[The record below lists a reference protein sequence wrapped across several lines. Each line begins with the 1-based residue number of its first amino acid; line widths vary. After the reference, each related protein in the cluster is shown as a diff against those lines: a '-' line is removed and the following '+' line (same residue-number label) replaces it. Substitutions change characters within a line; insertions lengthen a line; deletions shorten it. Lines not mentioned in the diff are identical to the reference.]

1 VIDRIAPVILIIATV
16 VWALSVLLDAAP
28 GLDYEPSP
36 YVHTIML
43 GVVGIIATIYGVKK
57 RNGRDGGS

>member
-1 VIDRIAPVILIIATV
+1 VIDRIAPIILIIATV

-28 GLDYEPSP
+28 QLDYEPSP

-43 GVVGIIATIYGVKK
+43 GVMGIIATIYGVKK
-57 RNGRDGGS
+57 RNGRDG

>member
-1 VIDRIAPVILIIATV
+1 MIERVAPIILIIATV
-16 VWALSVLLDAAP
+16 VWGLSVLLDAAP

-43 GVVGIIATIYGVKK
+43 SVSGTIAIIYGAKK
-57 RNGRDGGS
+57 RGNNNGK

>member
-1 VIDRIAPVILIIATV
+1 MIDRVAPIILIIATV

-28 GLDYEPSP
+28 GLEYEPSP

-43 GVVGIIATIYGVKK
+43 GVMGIIATVYGVKRK
-57 RNGRDGGS
+57 GNNGK